1 MEHSHHLPE
10 VIGWEALAETA
21 KAAEIQKRGC
31 QGLSVL
37 LGDAA
42 LSFSSS
48 KHPQNKIL
56 QGFQSDVDTM
66 AKIWNPANASLLDS
80 TTRMQHK
87 WVEQEMAEITAC
99 IESASWEDTWLPE
112 SFSFVRKLQNA
123 GRNYGS
129 VDLMQS
135 LAEGSFVA
143 VKRMPRAWTGSGFH
157 ENAIGSD
164 PVKKRREGAENVW
177 FDVGLAKYLDT
188 KGVHFACKLLGV
200 FFSPTETFVVSRFA
214 TEGDL
219 FEISPQGPSP
229 GERRE
234 DWLRPLVKQ
243 VVDAV
248 VWLHDRLIAHCDIS
262 MENILVSKEY
272 ADGPLQ
278 VKLIDFGMAAVGKRL
293 VRGRHRGKPSYRAPE
308 MFQGVYDPFQADV
321 FALGVV
327 IYSTAST
334 TYPWMSTKPGT
345 CPFFACAYEKGL
357 EELLMCQV
365 VSTQQGSVSLIAVL
379 SEHIVELICGLLA
392 MNPWHRLPLPTAQ
405 QYAWLQ

>member
-1 MEHSHHLPE
+1 MLMEHSLHLHE
-10 VIGWEALAETA
+10 VLGWEAVAETA
-21 KAAEIQKRGC
+21 NTAEMQKRGC

-42 LSFSSS
+42 LSFTYS

-66 AKIWNPANASLLDS
+66 AKTWNSANASLLDS
-80 TTRMQHK
+80 TARK
-87 WVEQEMAEITAC
+87 GAAAEAIAC
-99 IESASWEDTWLPE
+99 IESASWEDTWLPG
-112 SFSFVRKLQNA
+112 SFSFVRKLQDA
-123 GRNYGS
+123 GRNHGS
-129 VDLMQS
+129 VDLMRS

-157 ENAIGSD
+157 DKAVGAD
-164 PVKKRREGAENVW
+164 PIKKFREGAENIW
-177 FDVGLAKYLDT
+177 LDVGLAKYLDT
-188 KGVHFACKLLGV
+188 KGVPFACKLLGV
-200 FFSPTETFVVSRFA
+200 FCSPTETFVVSRFA

-219 FEISPQGPSP
+219 FEISPRGPCP

-243 VVDAV
+243 IVDAV
-248 VWLHDRLIAHCDIS
+248 VWLHDQLIAHCDLS
-262 MENILVSKEY
+262 MENILVTREY

-308 MFQGVYDPFQADV
+308 MFQGVYDPFLADV

-327 IYSTAST
+327 IYSTASA

-345 CPFFACAYEKGL
+345 CPFFACAYETGL
-357 EELLMCQV
+357 EQLLMCQV

-379 SEHIVELICGLLA
+379 SEHIVDLLCGLLA
-392 MNPWHRLPLPTAQ
+392 MNPWHRLTLPTVQ
-405 QYAWLQ
+405 QHAWLQ

>member
-1 MEHSHHLPE
+1 MVMEHSHHLPE

-48 KHPQNKIL
+48 KHPQNKIV
-56 QGFQSDVDTM
+56 QGFQRDVDTM
-66 AKIWNPANASLLDS
+66 AKIWNSANASLLDS
-80 TTRMQHK
+80 TTRMKHK

-99 IESASWEDTWLPE
+99 IDSASWKDTWLPE

-143 VKRMPRAWTGSGFH
+143 VKRMPRVWTGSGFH
-157 ENAIGSD
+157 ENAAAFD
-164 PVKKRREGAENVW
+164 PVKKPREGAENVW
-177 FDVGLAKYLDT
+177 LDVGLAKYLDT
-188 KGVHFACKLLGV
+188 KGVRFACKLLGV

-219 FEISPQGPSP
+219 FEISPRGPSP

-243 VVDAV
+243 IVDA
-248 VWLHDRLIAHCDIS
+248 
-262 MENILVSKEY
+262 
-272 ADGPLQ
+272 
-278 VKLIDFGMAAVGKRL
+278 AAVGKRL

-334 TYPWMSTKPGT
+334 TYPWMSTKPCT

-379 SEHIVELICGLLA
+379 SEHIVELLCGLLA